1 MNRTLAHRAGD
12 AVFWQA
18 IQFGGVKLL
27 YLLRVVVLARLLAPE
42 DFGLFAV
49 ALVALD
55 FLLSVT
61 NFGMIPALIQRPD
74 ASREHYETAWTIGL
88 IRAGAVGVGLAI
100 LSPWVAG
107 LFSEPSAAPL
117 LRVLAL
123 RPVIESA
130 ASIGVAELQ
139 KNLKFRSIAF
149 LKLTETA
156 TNAAAS
162 IALVA
167 PMGTWAL
174 VAGPV
179 AGATAYAVLSYIVA
193 PIMPRIRLRGA
204 AAGHLARYGR
214 WILLTAW
221 VVVAGQTLLQLGI
234 SRQLGAVAL
243 GLYYMAV
250 KVASLPSDVASQVVA
265 TVTFPVFSMV
275 QADVDRARR
284 VFRSAL
290 LGLTAVAVPASVL
303 IFVLAPSLAAD
314 LLGERWVPA
323 VPVIRILAAT
333 SILGL
338 FGDVAVPLLQG
349 VGRPERTARM
359 ELAQYTLLVVLAHF
373 LAGPWGITGVAAAW
387 IPAVLASQ
395 VLGFVYVRSEI
406 ALPVSGLV
414 RPIVGVS
421 AAALIGAAAGLGTEY
436 LLGGAVGVIVAL
448 LVGTVAAYL
457 TLLRL
462 EARIGFGLTAD
473 AASLFPWSVPLLIRL
488 GLGHRISEVGGGTGG

>member
-1 MNRTLAHRAGD
+1 MTDRIARRAGD
-12 AVFWQA
+12 AVLWQA

-27 YLLRVVVLARLLAPE
+27 YLLRIVVLARLLPPA

-61 NFGMIPALIQRPD
+61 NFGMVPALIQRPD
-74 ASREHYETAWTIGL
+74 ATREHYESAWTVGL
-88 IRAGAVGVGLAI
+88 LRAGAVGLGLAM
-100 LSPWVAG
+100 LAPWVAEVFG
-107 LFSEPSAAPL
+107 EPTAAPL

-123 RPVIESA
+123 RPVVEAA
-130 ASIGVAELQ
+130 ASIGVAELE

-149 LKLTETA
+149 LKLTATA
-156 TNAAAS
+156 TNAAVS

-167 PMGTWAL
+167 PMGMWAL

-179 AGATAYAVLSYIVA
+179 AGATAYAVLSYMLA

-204 AAGHLARYGR
+204 AAGHLASYGR

-221 VVVAGQTLLQLGI
+221 VVAAGQMLLRLGI

-243 GLYYMAV
+243 GLYFMAI
-250 KVASLPSDVASQVVA
+250 KVASLPSDIASQVVA

-275 QADVDRARR
+275 QADADRARR

-290 LGLTAVAVPASVL
+290 LGLIAVAVPASML

-323 VPVIRILAAT
+323 VPVIRIVAAT
-333 SILGL
+333 GILGL
-338 FGDVAVPLLQG
+338 FGDIAVPLLKG

-359 ELAQYTLLVVLAHF
+359 ELVQYSVLVVFAHF
-373 LAGPWGITGVAAAW
+373 LAGPWGITGVASAW

-395 VLGFVYVRSEI
+395 VLGLVYVRSEI
-406 ALPVSGLV
+406 GLPFAGLA
-414 RPIVGVS
+414 RPIVGVF
-421 AAALIGAAAGLGTEY
+421 AAALIGAAVGLATDY
-436 LLGGAVGVIVAL
+436 LLGGAIGVIVAL
-448 LVGTVAAYL
+448 LVGTVAGYL
-457 TLLRL
+457 TLLGL
-462 EARIGFGLTAD
+462 ETRIGFGLAAD
-473 AASLFPWSVPLLIRL
+473 AASLFPWSVPLLRRL
-488 GLGHRISEVGGGTGG
+488 GLGHRLSEAG